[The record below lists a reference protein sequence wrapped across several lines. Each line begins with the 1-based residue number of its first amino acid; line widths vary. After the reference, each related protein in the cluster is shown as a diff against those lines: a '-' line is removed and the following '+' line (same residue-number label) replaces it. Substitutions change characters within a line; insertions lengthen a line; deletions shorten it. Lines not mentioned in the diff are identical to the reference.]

1 MQRTEKVR
9 RSQQGKI
16 AGVRAN
22 TSPDAV
28 TQSIQL
34 ALGGPWGHIK
44 LLLITVAHDGS
55 INVDVERSML
65 SSAKTTTAL
74 RWISPSQLAVGRVG
88 EVVLWT
94 PSSSRNLQIPIET
107 FNGWTSI
114 ANPLDIWAVDRTDQL
129 VVALADGTFRTISN
143 PWTTPM
149 VDPLHSDE
157 TSDNPT
163 SLQLCEQVRKSFLAV
178 ERASVK
184 LKSTGTITAGAAM
197 IVSGCV
203 ALDSSGTFF
212 MAYERHNLDARVY
225 SMATLHKSALLF
237 GRMFESDGPDVE
249 LLLSNVRA
257 VLTNPKPGEHAG
269 ILPRWPALYADNPPS
284 LCQASHTLRRAPSS
298 PSSSASGTFTRTET
312 WARACLTFLR
322 PQSISAMRRPLQCRD
337 LATTRRSSFPTRSSM
352 PFV

>member
-1 MQRTEKVR
+1 MQRAEKVR
-9 RSQQGKI
+9 GTQKEGWWRQ
-16 AGVRAN
+16 AN
-22 TSPDAV
+22 RLPDPV

-44 LLLITVAHDGS
+44 LLLITVFDDRS
-55 INVDVERSML
+55 IVVDVERSML

-74 RWISPSQLAVGRVG
+74 RWIGPSQLAVGRVG
-88 EVVLWT
+88 EIVLWT
-94 PSSSRNLQIPIET
+94 PTSSRNLQIPIET

-143 PWTTPM
+143 PWTTPV
-149 VDPLHSDE
+149 VDPLQSDE
-157 TSDNPT
+157 ASEVPT

-184 LKSTGTITAGAAM
+184 LKSTGTVTAGAAM

-203 ALDSSGTFF
+203 ALDGSGTFF

-237 GRMFESDGPDVE
+237 GRMYESDGPDVDV
-249 LLLSNVRA
+249 LLSNVRS
-257 VLTNPKPGEHAG
+257 VLTSPEPGEHA
-269 ILPRWPALYADNPPS
+269 
-284 LCQASHTLRRAPSS
+284 CTLG
-298 PSSSASGTFTRTET
+298 SAAKWS
-312 WARACLTFLR
+312 C
-322 PQSISAMRRPLQCRD
+322 
-337 LATTRRSSFPTRSSM
+337 
-352 PFV
+352 